1 MKQQKKIVPAADA
14 SYKSLKLEYTASSST
29 TELTRRDHDNAQQK
43 IRDAEDAMAKA
54 GLSE

>member
-54 GLSE
+54 GLGE